1 LSLLFGVLLDGLSLG
16 LLFALFAIGFSVVFS
31 ILQEMNFAYG
41 DALVMSTFV
50 AATVF
55 HSGLPVPIVV
65 LTALAVGAGLGIVVN
80 FIAMDPLR
88 ASGGNLPLIVSS
100 LGLALLI
107 RNAVIRLW
115 GPAPVGFPDL
125 FGIGSFNLGGQ
136 LFSSTI
142 VVALLL
148 AVLLVPATYL
158 LLKRTRTGMFIRAI
172 AQDPL
177 AARLVGVPV
186 RRTRAIVYVG
196 SGILGALAGLV
207 FTSVFGVLSISVGF
221 QGTIIAF
228 IAVVLG
234 GVRSLWGAVLGG
246 LLVGLAE
253 AFMAAYVSALYKQ
266 TFTFMLLV
274 LVLLILPAGILGRRQ
289 QARV

>member
-1 LSLLFGVLLDGLSLG
+1 MSLLFGVLLDGVSLG
-16 LLFALFAIGFSVVFS
+16 LLFALFAIGFAAVFS

-41 DALVMSTFV
+41 DALVMSTFIAV
-50 AATVF
+50 SALRV
-55 HSGLPVPIVV
+55 GLPLPIVV
-65 LTALAVGAGLGIVVN
+65 LAALAMGAGLGLAVN
-80 FIAMDPLR
+80 FIAMEPLR
-88 ASGGNLPLIVSS
+88 GRGGNLPLIVSG

-107 RNAVIRLW
+107 RNVVIHVW
-115 GPAPVGFPDL
+115 GPAPVAFPDL
-125 FGIGSFNLGGQ
+125 FATGSFTVGGQ
-136 LFSSTI
+136 VLSSTI
-142 VVALLL
+142 LVSLVLAALVVPALNLLL
-148 AVLLVPATYL
+148 T
-158 LLKRTRTGMFIRAI
+158 RTRTGMYIRAI

-186 RRTRAIVYVG
+186 RRTRAIVYMASGVLG
-196 SGILGALAGLV
+196 SLAGLV
-207 FTSVFGVLSISVGF
+207 FTSIFGVLSISVGF

-234 GVRSLWGAVLGG
+234 GIGSLWGAVLGG

-266 TFTFMLLV
+266 TFTFVLLV
-274 LVLLILPAGILGRRQ
+274 VVLLILPAGILGRRQ